1 MILLWCSGTSPQLS
15 PTPHKDG
22 GRGGGEDCDQDD
34 HVEEGGVD
42 REGDGC
48 AQRQDLALLGRL
60 A

>member
-15 PTPHKDG
+15 PTHHKDG
-22 GRGGGEDCDQDD
+22 GGGGGEDCDQDD
-34 HVEEGGVD
+34 HEEEGGVD
-42 REGDGC
+42 GEGEGG